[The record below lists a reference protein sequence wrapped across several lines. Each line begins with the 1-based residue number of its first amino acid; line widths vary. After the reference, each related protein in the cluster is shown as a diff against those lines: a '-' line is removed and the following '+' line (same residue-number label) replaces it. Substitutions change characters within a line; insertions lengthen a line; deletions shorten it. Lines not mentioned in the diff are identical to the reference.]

1 MQGQKLG
8 CQSQKR
14 NRGINQEQH
23 NQEHAI
29 MTLNQGE
36 KHFSGCPFIYEKNAS
51 TVYPIRI
58 VFNWGN
64 ARASVHIIT
73 LVFHLVFRQS

>member
-14 NRGINQEQH
+14 NRDINQEQH
-23 NQEHAI
+23 NPEHAI

-36 KHFSGCPFIYEKNAS
+36 KHFRGCPFIYEKKTFLQYIQFELFLIGAMHAQ
-51 TVYPIRI
+51 
-58 VFNWGN
+58 VF
-64 ARASVHIIT
+64 IT
-73 LVFHLVFRQS
+73 LH